1 MNGRDSPC
9 VFATNHQI
17 TLNIPVN
24 LVHNDEMLCN
34 TDTNMFTVYNFDIGD
49 LQWEKKFDLLRLGY
63 SIFPA

>member
-49 LQWEKKFDLLRLGY
+49 LQ
-63 SIFPA
+63 